1 MEMYKTDRER
11 KQDYAEAERT
21 YEQMTQVYQDCGYEV
36 SVLPKQAPAARAEFI
51 VRRVQCAD

>member
-1 MEMYKTDRER
+1 MYKTDRER